1 MPMLG
6 VHKEIKVQRPIA
18 SDELN
23 IFYNSA
29 GEAVWQIQYLE
40 HAIVSFVVIKRHKR
54 KGTLGSLYG
63 RAKDEGIKK
72 VSEKVRPYQLI
83 A

>member
-40 HAIVSFVVIKRHKR
+40 HAIVSFVVIKRHKKKALWALSMGELRMRESKKCLR
-54 KGTLGSLYG
+54 KS
-63 RAKDEGIKK
+63 D
-72 VSEKVRPYQLI
+72 LI
-83 A
+83 S